1 MKKLETLV
9 FEALGEASMCWSETP
24 NGVFQDS
31 KAKEIGDRLL
41 QALTS
46 VKSESVEEVLE
57 QKRLALIEY
66 IKLKHTQD
74 ECIGFIDGYDQAM
87 HDFAN
92 NSEAMK
98 REYQRAVCVYSD
110 QHRAEFEYRRTE
122 HLNPIVTSYSARAG
136 QYEVGRVYIIKIIR
150 D

>member
-46 VKSESVEEVLE
+46 VKSESVEEELE
-57 QKRLALIEY
+57 NKLLTFKA
-66 IKLKHTQD
+66 KLK
-74 ECIGFIDGYDQAM
+74 
-87 HDFAN
+87 
-92 NSEAMK
+92 
-98 REYQRAVCVYSD
+98 
-110 QHRAEFEYRRTE
+110 
-122 HLNPIVTSYSARAG
+122 
-136 QYEVGRVYIIKIIR
+136 
-150 D
+150 